1 MLRAKFTV
9 TSVCRNYQFAGET
22 VTMNP
27 VYSADPESENHAFW
41 QASPNGELKMTI
53 SNPDAVGKLE
63 LGKEYYIDF
72 AEAK

>member
-9 TSVCRNYQFAGET
+9 TSILRNYQFEGET
-22 VTMNP
+22 ITMNP
-27 VYSADPESENHAFW
+27 VYSPDPESENHAFW
-41 QASPNGELKMTI
+41 KASPNGELKMTI